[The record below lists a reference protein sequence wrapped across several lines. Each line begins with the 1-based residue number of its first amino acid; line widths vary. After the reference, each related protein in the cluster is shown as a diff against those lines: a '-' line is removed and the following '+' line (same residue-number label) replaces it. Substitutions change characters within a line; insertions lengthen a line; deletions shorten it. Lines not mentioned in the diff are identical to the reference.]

1 MSTADPVET
10 PACPC
15 ENGEQAKP
23 SGEEEH
29 FIGAFEVAPHFMK
42 DNDKITDGYR
52 INFKTTTSII
62 KSMFMLHNESVN
74 IWTHCLPAFF
84 LIFFLVSFWLVID
97 ANDFTAKFR

>member
-1 MSTADPVET
+1 
-10 PACPC
+10 
-15 ENGEQAKP
+15 
-23 SGEEEH
+23 
-29 FIGAFEVAPHFMK
+29 MK

-84 LIFFLVSFWLVID
+84 LIFFLVSFCMAID
-97 ANDFTAKFR
+97 ANDFTATFKQYRKDVEHSLHSYHLSLKNATLL